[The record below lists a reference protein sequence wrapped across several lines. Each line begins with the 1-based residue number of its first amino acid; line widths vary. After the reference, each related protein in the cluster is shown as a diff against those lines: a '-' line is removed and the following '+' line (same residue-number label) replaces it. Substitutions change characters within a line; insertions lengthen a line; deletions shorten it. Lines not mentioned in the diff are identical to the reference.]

1 MSKKRRTFTDKFKA
15 KVALDA
21 VASLRPRPSGPP
33 LRGRAPQ
40 SDGIINRRLFAAGDT
55 NRTDA
60 DSTLN
65 SLDRD
70 LRLGVGAFV
79 WMVCHVLDCLQV
91 NSYLPAPTFIT
102 ALPFSILR
110 NVT

>member
-1 MSKKRRTFTDKFKA
+1 MTPS
-15 KVALDA
+15 DA

-40 SDGIINRRLFAAGDT
+40 SDDIIKRRLFAARDT

-65 SLDRD
+65 SLGRGS
-70 LRLGVGAFV
+70 RLGVGVDPGPAKDRKRLKDRTDFSAV
-79 WMVCHVLDCLQV
+79 RAVLYEENAVL
-91 NSYLPAPTFIT
+91 I
-102 ALPFSILR
+102 R
-110 NVT
+110 